1 MSMTASAGTPVI
13 GRRRFL
19 GAVAAVVGVGVG
31 VAGVGVVKTGMV
43 GTVAAP
49 GRGLF
54 SALPFIGDAA
64 PFTRTEVLV
73 RLGETFRIID
83 GVHAG
88 TRLVLTSVVELPNGG
103 QAIVPDDQ
111 FAARFVAGPTV
122 ELDAGTYLFA
132 TSSFGELPLFIS
144 ALVNNDGTTVGYEA
158 LVNRHVPPG
167 AVWALALSGG
177 WS

>member
-1 MSMTASAGTPVI
+1 MSASAHTPVVA
-13 GRRRFL
+13 RRRFL
-19 GAVAAVVGVGVG
+19 GGIAAVLGIGAVGAVGVG
-31 VAGVGVVKTGMV
+31 VAGTVTGTIA
-43 GTVAAP
+43 GP
-49 GRGLF
+49 GRALL
-54 SALPFIGDAA
+54 SALPFIDDATA
-64 PFTRTEVLV
+64 FTRTEVLA
-73 RLGETFRIID
+73 RLGESFRIIE

-88 TRLVLTSVVELPNGG
+88 TRLVLDAVVELPNIR
-103 QAIVPDDQ
+103 QAVAPDDQ